1 MLHLQ
6 RASSGTLNHC
16 SLTLEAGLH
25 VILGHERDGTSD
37 LIDLIAGS
45 RAPRAGS
52 VRVRGL
58 APHRSPALR
67 QSMAV
72 LRASEELFP
81 ARSVGEAVRVA
92 LTERGVPTTTEAAL
106 AQANLSHWAGRHAA
120 KLNAHERR
128 AVAASVVFS
137 MAQPAL
143 AALHEPLAY
152 LPGISPE
159 LGARRIASWVAAG
172 CLVVCTTSSPAAVQT
187 LGGSPWILERGGVL
201 RPIAAR
207 SSVELAPG
215 RPTTLLVRSTS
226 ARELAAA
233 LSRAPGVTAAAFDEA
248 QHASQVRVQG
258 ADAKTLSLTVA
269 RVAREHALHVEAI
282 VPSVPDLEVTRA
294 ASAGYLR
301 AAYEAAYYSARAQQQ
316 DPAWSAHA
324 RS

>member
-1 MLHLQ
+1 MLQLQ
-6 RASSGTLNHC
+6 RVRSGTLNHC

-37 LIDLIAGS
+37 LIELIAGS
-45 RAPRAGS
+45 RAPRTGT

-67 QSMAV
+67 QSLAV
-72 LRASEELFP
+72 LRGSEELFP
-81 ARSVGEAVRVA
+81 ARSVVEAVRIA
-92 LTERGVPTTTEAAL
+92 LTGRGVPTTAEAAL
-106 AQANLSHWAGRHAA
+106 ADANLSHWAARRAA

-137 MAQPAL
+137 MAQPTL

-159 LGARRIASWVAAG
+159 LAARHIASWVAAG
-172 CLVVCTTSSPAAVQT
+172 CLVVCTTTSPAAVQT
-187 LGGSPWILERGGVL
+187 LGGSAWILERGGLL

-207 SSVELAPG
+207 SSAELAPG
-215 RPTTLLVRSTS
+215 QPTTLLIRSPH
-226 ARELAAA
+226 ARELSAA
-233 LSRAPGVTAAAFDEA
+233 LSRTPGVTAAAFDEA
-248 QHASQVRVQG
+248 LHASQVRVQG

-282 VPSVPDLEVTRA
+282 VPSLPDLEVTRA

-301 AAYEAAYYSARAQQQ
+301 GAYEAAYYGARAEQQ
-316 DPAWSAHA
+316 DPAWSDHA
-324 RS
+324 RH